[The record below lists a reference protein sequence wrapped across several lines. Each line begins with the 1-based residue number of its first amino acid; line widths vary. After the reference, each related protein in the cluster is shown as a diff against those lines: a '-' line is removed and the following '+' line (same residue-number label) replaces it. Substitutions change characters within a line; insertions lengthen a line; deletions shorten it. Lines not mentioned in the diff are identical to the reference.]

1 MFTIHQMDDKTPH
14 MVLAME
20 FNPIRAGRTA
30 DDRLRSL
37 ALSGL
42 ADRLGVGTGFLPA
55 DVVLRLDQELAVV
68 REKGCAAAF
77 LMVAGMVSA
86 MRHKGVPVGAG
97 RAKAPSFLVNFAISI
112 VDVNPLDYGLHSMEF
127 LNPWARSVPTFV
139 VELGK
144 GGAQEAASF
153 LQGKYGIAPS
163 ETIGSKT
170 VYQCPGAMLE
180 TIENPALTE
189 GSIRDMAEL
198 PAGFFL
204 HCASMLTDGKGHPLD
219 KVLNGFTPTSFMDL
233 AIAYSIAQLPGRDE
247 RLCLLADLKE
257 SYGNRPVRYEWEGL
271 LSESYGYLVFKEQ
284 AEILGSTVGG
294 LDPERSW
301 RLADAAMKCKRE
313 RLADVREDFMSLG
326 VATGHDAGSLERCW
340 DIITGDGKM
349 AYSKSHAVGV
359 VMTCCR
365 IAAK

>member
-1 MFTIHQMDDKTPH
+1 MDDKTSYL
-14 MVLAME
+14 VLAME
-20 FNPIRAGRTA
+20 FNPIREGWTA

-37 ALSGL
+37 AISGL
-42 ADRLGVGTGFLPA
+42 ADRLGVNPGSLPA
-55 DVVLRLDQELAVV
+55 EEASRLEEELAVI
-68 REKGCAAAF
+68 RERGCAAAF
-77 LMVAGMVSA
+77 LMVADMVSA
-86 MRHKGVPVGAG
+86 MRHKGIPVAAG
-97 RAKAPSFLVNFAISI
+97 RAKTPSSLVNYAMGI
-112 VDVNPLDYGLHSMEF
+112 VDVNPLEYGLLSMEF
-127 LNPWARSVPTFV
+127 LNPWTRSVPTFV
-139 VELGK
+139 VEFGK

-163 ETIGSKT
+163 EILGSK
-170 VYQCPGAMLE
+170 VGYQCPGAMLE
-180 TIENPALTE
+180 IIENPALT
-189 GSIRDMAEL
+189 GSGICDVAGL
-198 PAGFFL
+198 PASFFL

-219 KVLNGFTPTSFMDL
+219 NVLNGFTPTSFMDL

-257 SYGNRPVRYEWEGL
+257 SYGNRPVRYEWEGR

-340 DIITGDGKM
+340 DMIVTDGKM
-349 AYSKSHAVGV
+349 AYPKSHAVGV

-365 IAAK
+365 MAAK